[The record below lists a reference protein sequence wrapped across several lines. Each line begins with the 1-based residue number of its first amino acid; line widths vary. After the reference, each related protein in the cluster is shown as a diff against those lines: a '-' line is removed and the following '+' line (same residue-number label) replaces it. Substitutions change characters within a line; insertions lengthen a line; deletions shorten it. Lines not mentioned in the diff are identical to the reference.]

1 MADPDWWRRA
11 GAQPTVSDGP
21 SRRFVGDAWIS
32 ADRVESVVMIEC
44 DDSIYDD
51 HELSAA
57 LLTPIGRGAVATI
70 RLQGNLDSPRLSDIP
85 FRAAN
90 GKVLSQ
96 QSIGRIVF
104 GQWGQKDA
112 DSEEIVVCRVTPQ
125 ALEIHCHG
133 GDVAVQRIL
142 QDLQQIGCRAL
153 DWQGQN
159 QRSRGTF
166 EAECMDAL
174 SRATTWKTAE
184 ILHEQSSGLLRK
196 SMERFLSLSADLTEL
211 TSRLDELLRWSSLGI
226 HLSQPWIVVLTGRPN
241 VGKSSLINALLGYE
255 RAIVFDQP
263 GTTRDVVTAET
274 AFDGWP
280 VQLTDT
286 AGLRETS
293 EELEAAGIVLTR
305 QKLEIA
311 DMRLILIDL
320 SEAPSADDDALLAE
334 WPDAIVVGHKCDLTD
349 QWQDRLPPHAIRV
362 SSATGE
368 GLVELQKMIVNRLV
382 PQVPPPGTAIPVTLR
397 QIRELQVARTAAS
410 TGDIA
415 SCRQAVERILR

>member
-1 MADPDWWRRA
+1 M
-11 GAQPTVSDGP
+11 T
-21 SRRFVGDAWIS
+21 
-32 ADRVESVVMIEC
+32 EC
-44 DDSIYDD
+44 DDSICDD
-51 HELSAA
+51 KDLSAA

-70 RLQGNLDSPRLSDIP
+70 RVQGNLASSRLTDIP

-90 GKVLSQ
+90 GKVFSQ

-104 GQWGQKDA
+104 GQWGQESA
-112 DSEEIVVCRVTPQ
+112 DSEDIVVCRVTPQ

-133 GDVAVQRIL
+133 GDAAVQRIL

-159 QRSRGTF
+159 QRSLGTF
-166 EAECMDAL
+166 ETECMDSL

-184 ILHEQSSGLLRK
+184 ILLEQSSGLLRK
-196 SMERFLSLSADLTEL
+196 SLEGLLSLSDDLDEL
-211 TSRLDELLRWSSLGI
+211 TSRLDELLHWSSLGI

-293 EELEAAGIVLTR
+293 EELEAAGIALTR

-311 DMRLILIDL
+311 DVRLILIDL
-320 SEAPSADDDALLAE
+320 SEAPSPDDEALLAD
-334 WPDAIVVGHKCDLTD
+334 WPDAVVIGHKCDLTD
-349 QWQDRLPPHAIRV
+349 QWQDRLPQHAIRV
-362 SSATGE
+362 SSATGD
-368 GLVELQKMIVNRLV
+368 GLVELQTRIVKRLV
-382 PQVPPPGTAIPVTLR
+382 PHVPPPGTAIPVTLR
-397 QIRELQVARTAAS
+397 QIRELQVARKAAS
-410 TGDIA
+410 TGNTA
-415 SCRQAVERILR
+415 SCQQAIEQILR